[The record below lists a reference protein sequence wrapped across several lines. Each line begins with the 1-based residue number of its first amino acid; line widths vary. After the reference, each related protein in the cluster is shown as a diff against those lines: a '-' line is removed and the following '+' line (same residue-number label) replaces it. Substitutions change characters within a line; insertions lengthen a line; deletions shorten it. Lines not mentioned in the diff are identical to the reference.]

1 MSATTKSKA
10 MRTMRR
16 RQNRD
21 AARTVQPKR
30 RDGLRR
36 RGGK

>member
-1 MSATTKSKA
+1 MNTKSKA
-10 MRTMRR
+10 IRTLRR

-21 AARTVQPKR
+21 AAKTVQPKK

-36 RGGK
+36 RGGR